1 MKVLAFNGS
10 PRKDGNTVRLIQQVF
25 AALQKESIATELV
38 QVGGQ
43 LLHGCKACYW
53 CRTTKSGTCSQGDDP
68 VNGWIEQMRAADGLI
83 LASPTYFAD
92 VTPELKALMDRAGFV
107 MRGEQNQF
115 RRKVGAA
122 VVAVRRAGGIHVFDS
137 INHFFLIN
145 EMLVAGSSYWN
156 LGYGRDKGEVEK
168 DEEGLRT
175 MTTLGQNMAWLLKKT
190 R

>member
-10 PRKDGNTVRLIQQVF
+10 PRKDGNTVRLIQKVF
-25 AALQKESIATELV
+25 ETLQQAGIATELI
-38 QVGGQ
+38 QVGGL
-43 LLHGCKACYW
+43 LLHGCKACYQ
-53 CRTTKSGTCSQGDDP
+53 CRKLQNGRCSQDDDP
-68 VNGWIEQMRAADGLI
+68 VNGWIEQMRSADGII

-92 VTPELKALMDRAGFV
+92 VTPEMKALMDRAGFV

-122 VVAVRRAGGIHVFDS
+122 VVAVRRAGGIHAFDTL
-137 INHFFLIN
+137 NHFFLIN
-145 EMLVAGSSYWN
+145 EMLVPGASYWN

-168 DEEGLRT
+168 DEEAMRT